1 MPPRPEPRCWF
12 AAPLRWAC
20 RRIALLSQARLLA
33 LGHALAWW
41 LTPLLA
47 GRRRIA
53 RINLALC
60 FPELDDDAR
69 EALVRANTR
78 ASVIGLLEMA
88 RAWYAPSSALR
99 GIADVQG
106 LEHLEAAHAQ
116 GRGVLLLTA
125 HFPHLDLGA
134 RLLGEAL
141 GQPLSCMVRR
151 VGGSCGERMMEAGRR
166 RVFASVI
173 GKKDVRGLLR
183 ALARGGLVAYLADQ
197 NFTYNSAFVPFFGVQ
212 AATLTT
218 TPDLARRAKVA
229 LLPYWCQRLSDGR
242 YRVRV
247 DAPWEEA
254 SGEDPAAFA
263 ARYMRELEAVIR
275 VHPEQY
281 LWWHRRF
288 KTRPEG
294 EPSPYAR

>member
-1 MPPRPEPRCWF
+1 MPPRTERGCWF

-20 RRIALLSQARLLA
+20 RRIARLPQARLLQ
-33 LGHALAWW
+33 LGGALAWV
-41 LTPLLA
+41 LTPLLT

-60 FPELDDDAR
+60 FPELDTGAR

-78 ASVIGLLEMA
+78 DSLIGLLEMA
-88 RAWYAPSSALR
+88 RAWYAPSSLLR
-99 GIADVQG
+99 GMAEVEG
-106 LEHLEAAHAQ
+106 LEHLEAARAQ

-141 GQPLSCMVRR
+141 GEPLSCMVRR
-151 VGGSCGERMMEAGRR
+151 VGGSCGEQVMEAGRR
-166 RVFASVI
+166 RAFASVI

-183 ALARGGLVAYLADQ
+183 TLSRGGLVAYLADQ
-197 NFTYNSAFVPFFGVQ
+197 NFTYNSAFVPFFGVP

-218 TPDLARRAKVA
+218 TPDLARRANVA
-229 LLPYWCQRLSDGR
+229 LLPYWCQRLPDGH

-247 DAPWEEA
+247 DAPWDEA
-254 SGEDPAAFA
+254 SGEDPVAFA

-275 VHPEQY
+275 QHPAQY

-294 EPSPYAR
+294 EASPYAR

>member
-1 MPPRPEPRCWF
+1 MPTRPEPSCWL

-20 RRIALLSQARLLA
+20 RGIARLPQPRLLQ
-33 LGHALAWW
+33 LGAVLAWL

-60 FPELDDDAR
+60 FPELDPAAR

-78 ASVIGLLEMA
+78 DSVTGLLEMA
-88 RAWYAPSSALR
+88 RAWYAPASALR
-99 GIADVQG
+99 GMADVEG
-106 LEHLEAAHAQ
+106 LEHLQAAREH

-134 RLLGEAL
+134 RLLGEVL
-141 GQPLSCMVRR
+141 GEPLNGMVRR
-151 VGGSCGERMMEAGRR
+151 LGGNCGERMMQEGRR
-166 RVFASVI
+166 AAFATVI

-183 ALARGGLVAYLADQ
+183 VLSRGGMVVYLADQ

-218 TPDLARRAKVA
+218 TLELAHRAGVA
-229 LLPYWCQRLSDGR
+229 IVPHWCQRLEDGR
-242 YRVRV
+242 YRVRF
-247 DAPWEEA
+247 DAPWDEA
-254 SGEDPAAFA
+254 SGTDPVAFA

-275 VHPEQY
+275 QHPAQY

-294 EPSPYAR
+294 EVSPYL

>member
-1 MPPRPEPRCWF
+1 MPPRPEPRCRF
-12 AAPLRWAC
+12 GAPLRRAC
-20 RRIALLSQARLLA
+20 RRIARLRQRHLLG
-33 LGHALAWW
+33 LGRVLAWS
-41 LTPLLA
+41 LGPLLA

-60 FPELDDDAR
+60 FPELDAAAR

-78 ASVIGLLEMA
+78 ASVTGLLEMA

-99 GIADVQG
+99 GLAEFEG
-106 LEHLEAAHAQ
+106 LEHLRAAQAG

-125 HFPHLDLGA
+125 HFPHVDLGA
-134 RLLGEAL
+134 RLLGQAL

-151 VGGSCGERMMEAGRR
+151 VGGSCGERLMQDGRR

-173 GKKDVRGLLR
+173 GKKDLRGLLR
-183 ALARGGLVAYLADQ
+183 TLSRGGLVVYLADQ
-197 NFTYNSAFVPFFGVQ
+197 NFTYNSAFVPFFGVP

-218 TPDLARRAKVA
+218 PPDLARRAGVA
-229 LLPYWCQRLSDGR
+229 IVPYWCQRLPDGR

-247 DAPWEEA
+247 DAPWEES
-254 SGEDPAAFA
+254 SGQDPAAFA
-263 ARYMRELEAVIR
+263 ARYMRELEAVIGQ
-275 VHPEQY
+275 HPEQY

-288 KTRPEG
+288 KSRPPG
-294 EPSPYAR
+294 DARQLYG